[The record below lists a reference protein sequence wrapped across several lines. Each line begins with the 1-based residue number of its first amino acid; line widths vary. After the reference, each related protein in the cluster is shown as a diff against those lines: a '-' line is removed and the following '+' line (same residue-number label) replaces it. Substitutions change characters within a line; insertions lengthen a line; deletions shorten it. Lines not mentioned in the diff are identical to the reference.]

1 MYMLMLT
8 HSFTLMLTPLC
19 THKCTPSR
27 ACRRKAIRWRRTA
40 FCVCTLRLKSAHTG
54 LAEVPGSQG
63 LSFLI
68 SLPQHHHQRA
78 ECVGDHPRRSPCWHG
93 WVQQLQLLLC
103 WLLSQGAPLCGTRA
117 GVGTQGNFESHSC
130 QDSSNFPI
138 GSQMALTGRHVP
150 VQHLGG
156 QECLCT
162 LASGWDLPSRTRR
175 TEDRAGPQGIL
186 VGRAS
191 PRKGKRNTRMPFC
204 REPALVPVPHTE

>member
-68 SLPQHHHQRA
+68 SLPQHEGLLLKVKLQYFGHLMQRA
-78 ECVGDHPRRSPCWHG
+78 GLLEKTLMLGKIEDKMRRG
-93 WVQQLQLLLC
+93 QRMR
-103 WLLSQGAPLCGTRA
+103 WL
-117 GVGTQGNFESHSC
+117 
-130 QDSSNFPI
+130 DSINDSEN
-138 GSQMALTGRHVP
+138 
-150 VQHLGG
+150 
-156 QECLCT
+156 
-162 LASGWDLPSRTRR
+162 
-175 TEDRAGPQGIL
+175 
-186 VGRAS
+186 
-191 PRKGKRNTRMPFC
+191 
-204 REPALVPVPHTE
+204 